1 MEKVYSNVIIRSAC
15 EEDIPAILEL
25 YSQLGM
31 DEGKTLTSE
40 DAQKNLSW
48 MKSYPDYS
56 LYVSAIDEEEANE
69 E

>member
-1 MEKVYSNVIIRSAC
+1 MEKVYSNLIIRSAC

-31 DEGKTLTSE
+31 DDGKTLTIE
-40 DAQKNLSW
+40 DAQKILSW

-56 LYVSAIDEEEANE
+56 LYVSAIDKEEAHE